1 MFSQNVVG
9 DGGCLFT
16 SLGVAL
22 RTHRLLDLSQ
32 EDLKNLPEFEEH
44 PLNGMSRQSVC
55 GGFQLRLG
63 VVQWYMNNLEQDV
76 PLLGKI
82 IEKDKDTWKAK
93 DILNLELARYQ
104 DMTDSKEQVLK
115 YLYHMT
121 NFTSWGSTPEYIAFS
136 LIVGVPVRVWRR
148 EEMEIVLNDT
158 FPHDLKLEDKAINI
172 LFVHGN
178 HYEPLIT
185 SEQKDQLELIRKD
198 FGKYYYKKY
207 VLKL

>member
-22 RTHRLLDLSQ
+22 RTYRILDTKEEL
-32 EDLKNLPEFEEH
+32 EEFEEH
-44 PLNGMSRQSVC
+44 PLNGMSRQSVY

-63 VVQWYMNNLEQDV
+63 VVQWYMNNLEQDI

-82 IEKDKDTWKAK
+82 IEKDQAKTWKAK
-93 DILNLELARYQ
+93 DILNLELARFQ
-104 DMTDSKEQVLK
+104 DMTDSKEQVLR
-115 YLYHMT
+115 YLHHMT

-136 LIVGVPVRVWRR
+136 ILVGIPIRVWRK
-148 EEMEIVLNDT
+148 EGMEVVLNDT

-185 SEQKDQLELIRKD
+185 TEQKDKLELIRKD

-207 VLKL
+207 SLKL